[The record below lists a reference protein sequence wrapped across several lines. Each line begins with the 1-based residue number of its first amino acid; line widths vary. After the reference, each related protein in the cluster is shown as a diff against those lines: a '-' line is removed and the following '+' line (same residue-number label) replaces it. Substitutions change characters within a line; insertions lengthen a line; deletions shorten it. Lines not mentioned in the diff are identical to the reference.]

1 MFAILGEIEFTVAGG
16 ISGMEQSGSANWAE
30 HARIQGKPLLEW
42 VGEGL
47 DQCNL
52 TIDLHPM
59 LGDPEERLR
68 ALRLAKSTHE
78 PLAFVMGS
86 GEYLGAY
93 VIKDI
98 SNAIRRSTAEG
109 QIKAATVQVSLSEY
123 TGAFTRKVSPP
134 ALLNPALSGTPAAAT
149 GSPGLLSRLMPS
161 PSTTQ
166 MVIGHAKTA
175 GNMLKA
181 GQNLYETVKS
191 GNASMILGQVPQLLG
206 ITARAIEPLQGF
218 TAVAGLLDD
227 GADLSLIG
235 ENVLGSVMGARD
247 SLSPVDL
254 GDIVDRF
261 ASSRE
266 YLGEAVEKM
275 DGASTQLAGLAA
287 KVLTRRA

>member
-1 MFAILGEIEFTVAGG
+1 MFAILGDIEFTVAGG
-16 ISGMEQSGSANWAE
+16 ISGMEQSGSADWVE

-42 VGEGL
+42 IGEGL

-52 TIDLHPM
+52 TIELHPV

-68 ALRLAKSTHE
+68 ALRLAKSKHE

-98 SNAIRRSTAEG
+98 SNNIRRSTATG
-109 QIKAATVQVSLSEY
+109 QIKAATVQVSLAEY
-123 TGAFTRKVSPP
+123 TGAFTRKVVRPG
-134 ALLNPALSGTPAAAT
+134 LLDSAVSGTPAAT
-149 GSPGLLSRLMPS
+149 SGSPGLVSRLTPS

-181 GQNLYETVKS
+181 GQNLYETIKS

-206 ITARAIEPLQGF
+206 ITARAIEPLQGLA
-218 TAVAGLLDD
+218 TAAGLLNN
-227 GADLSLIG
+227 GSDLARLG
-235 ENVLGSVMGARD
+235 EDVLGNVMGARA
-247 SLSPVDL
+247 SLNPVDL
-254 GDIVDRF
+254 GNIVDRF
-261 ASSRE
+261 SASRDS
-266 YLGEAVEKM
+266 LDQALTKM
-275 DGASTQLAGLAA
+275 DGAGTRLAGLAA
-287 KVLTRRA
+287 QVLTRRA